1 MLMSPLQRLT
11 EGGLSIGV
19 ELPLDNDWSP
29 AGQIRRQ
36 AEGRPFGV
44 PDMQRHD
51 ELARLADGLGFRA
64 LWLRDVPVYDPGFGD
79 AAQVFEVFTYLGYLA
94 GVTDRILLGTAAV
107 VLPIREPIL
116 TLKAAASIERLSRG
130 RLLLGVA
137 SGDRP
142 VEYPLFGSDFERRG
156 ESFRE
161 QVEMLRQWR
170 GATWPDGIEV
180 FPRPSAELPLLVA
193 GLAQQQ
199 PEWIGTRM
207 DGLLAYPRMPEE
219 HAERVLR
226 WRQVAGGKPYISF
239 IHLDLAERPDTPMR
253 RHRFGGRVGRNGL
266 IAELEAMREAGVQHV
281 GLQLRRNERPLDDTL
296 RELSEFVLPRFHSL
310 AAAEAASNGAHER
323 GAK

>member
-1 MLMSPLQRLT
+1 MMMSPLGQLT

-29 AGQIRRQ
+29 AGQRSRQ
-36 AEGRPFGV
+36 EEGRPFGV
-44 PDMQRHD
+44 PDIGRHG
-51 ELARLADGLGFRA
+51 ELARLADRLGFRA

-142 VEYPLFGSDFERRG
+142 VEYPLFGRDFELRG

-180 FPRPSAELPLLVA
+180 LPRPSAELPLLVA

-199 PEWIGTRM
+199 PEWIGAHM
-207 DGLLAYPRMPEE
+207 DGCLAYPRMPEE
-219 HAERVLR
+219 HAKRVTK
-226 WRQVAGGKPYISF
+226 WRQVAGGKPYVSF
-239 IHLDLAERPDTPMR
+239 IHLDLAERPDTPML

-266 IAELEAMREAGVQHV
+266 ITELEAMREAGVHHI
-281 GLQLRRNERPLDDTL
+281 GLQFRRNERTLDETL
-296 RELSEFVLPRFHSL
+296 HELSEFVLPRFHSP
-310 AAAEAASNGAHER
+310 AAAEAVSNGAHER
-323 GAK
+323 MEK